1 MLKEKNI
8 KFPNKRVFG
17 IWFIWIGLIVII
29 GTIFGGKFMI
39 NPIIFTLGFIVGK
52 IVIFRMTFIKKHLSY
67 GPNSKFQSNINTI
80 SILMMFVLIFLF
92 SGKYIMMDNL
102 RMTWFGA
109 LLATAI
115 HFITSAF
122 VYGKQ
127 LIILSI
133 LLILNVFIGIL
144 NSNISFDYF
153 GYIDGL
159 IKIIFGIFGIFLL
172 VPGVSIVSWTHF
184 S

>member
-8 KFPNKRVFG
+8 KYPNKRVFG
-17 IWFIWIGLIVII
+17 IWLIWIGLIVII

-39 NPIIFTLGFIVGK
+39 NPIIFALGFIVGK

-92 SGKYIMMDNL
+92 SGKYIMMDDL

-133 LLILNVFIGIL
+133 LLILNVFIGIF

-159 IKIIFGIFGIFLL
+159 IKIIFGIFLL
-172 VPGVSIVSWTHF
+172 VPAKANDR
-184 S
+184 